1 MKVLVTGCAGQLGYD
16 VTEQLAARSIGFIA
30 TDKADFDLT
39 NAEAVRGF
47 IEASKP
53 DAVIHCAAYTAVDK
67 AEDDA
72 ANCYKVNIEGT
83 QNLVDACKNLD
94 VKFIYISTD
103 YVFNGKKEGPYE
115 VEDKPDPLTVYG
127 MTKLEGENRVR
138 RSIAK
143 HFIVRTAWVFG
154 KNGNNFVK
162 TMLRLGHER
171 DTINVV
177 CDQFGS
183 PTYTKDLAKLV
194 CDMLYSDKYGTY
206 HATNEGF
213 CSWAE
218 FAYEIMQLSGLN
230 SRISPITSSEYP
242 TKAHR
247 PENSRLSKQKLIDNG
262 FEPLPDW
269 KNALAR
275 FLNDIEEE

>member
-16 VTEQLAARSIGFIA
+16 VLEQLAARSIDFVA
-30 TDKADFDLT
+30 ADKAEFDLT

-47 IEASKP
+47 VEMHKP
-53 DAVIHCAAYTAVDK
+53 TAVIHCAAYTAVDR
-67 AEDDA
+67 AEEDA
-72 ANCYKVNIEGT
+72 ATCYKVNIEGT
-83 QNLVDACKNLD
+83 QNLVDACSDLN

-103 YVFNGKKEGPYE
+103 YVFNGEKDAPHE
-115 VEDKPDPLTVYG
+115 VEDRPDPLTVYG

-177 CDQFGS
+177 CDQLGS

-194 CDMLYSDKYGTY
+194 SDMLYSDKYGTY
-206 HATNEGF
+206 HATNEGY

-242 TKAHR
+242 AKAKR
-247 PENSRLSKQKLIDNG
+247 PQNSRLSKQKLVDNG

-275 FLNDIEEE
+275 FLNDIEEV